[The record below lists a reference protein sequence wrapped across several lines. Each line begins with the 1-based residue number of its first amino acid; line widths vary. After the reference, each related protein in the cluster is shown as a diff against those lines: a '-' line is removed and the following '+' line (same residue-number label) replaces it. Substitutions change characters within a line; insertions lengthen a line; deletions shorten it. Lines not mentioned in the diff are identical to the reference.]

1 MQEFTETFEE
11 FLNNKSGNWLVNK
24 LADIPSFK
32 FKDKEL
38 NIDYTLLFSNLIKN

>member
-32 FKDKEL
+32 FKDEGW
-38 NIDYTLLFSNLIKN
+38 